1 MQLNVFKLFTSKES
15 QNKTSKPR
23 KLRVENLEARQLL
36 SVTPVG
42 EYGVLSEVA
51 PAAVEYVAQERGDD
65 AIDLG
70 AVNSDSGSQLA
81 APTLTVVGRKT
92 DAITTGWNAIDGAV
106 GYSFEYRTV
115 GEEDYTVVTLGAN
128 KLLRQIHDLP
138 EGAQYDI
145 RVKAL
150 GGEYALDSEYA
161 EITLSTKQTLGDL
174 TLTQTGVT
182 GNSLDFEWTAVENA
196 SGYKVM
202 YKAVGEAEYTTLTL
216 DATTVS
222 ITGLKPESQYY
233 VKVCA
238 LGDGIDYRPS
248 SFTELTVYETS
259 EATPLETPTL
269 TVVGKKTDALTTGWE
284 AVDGAVGYSFE
295 YRAVGEEDY
304 TVVTLGADKLIR
316 QIHVPEASQYDIR
329 VKALGGEYAL
339 DSEYAELTLTTK
351 LILATPEVALTSADQ
366 TSLAFE
372 WNAVENAAGYK
383 VMYQAAEDS
392 EYTILLVDTTSVTLE
407 GLEADAKYSVKV
419 CALGDFDYR
428 ASEYSTLT
436 EYRTLDQAL
445 TELPEEE
452 IF

>member
-1 MQLNVFKLFTSKES
+1 M
-15 QNKTSKPR
+15 
-23 KLRVENLEARQLL
+23 
-36 SVTPVG
+36 
-42 EYGVLSEVA
+42 
-51 PAAVEYVAQERGDD
+51 
-65 AIDLG
+65 
-70 AVNSDSGSQLA
+70 
-81 APTLTVVGRKT
+81 
-92 DAITTGWNAIDGAV
+92 
-106 GYSFEYRTV
+106 
-115 GEEDYTVVTLGAN
+115 
-128 KLLRQIHDLP
+128 LRQIHDLP

-269 TVVGKKTDALTTGWE
+269 TVVGRKTDAITTGWN